1 MERNEMTEKWK
12 QLDASRMLKLV
23 FWLFTAA
30 FLVAALVSPDRGGL
44 ISGLK
49 TLYTTPAQVTKDYFA
64 VGGLS
69 ATFFSVFLVSLLCAL
84 LYLLPGAVANGVSFT
99 AYGLTV
105 GFSFWGMHLLNVIPT
120 MLGVLL
126 YCAVKREKVA
136 KNVNFMLFSTGIAP
150 IVTDM
155 FLRYPGLELHGYTPA
170 SIALGLAVGL
180 FIGFFT
186 PAGCAYSPNAHKG
199 FSLLSAALPLGMMSF
214 FLRSLLYTAL
224 GGQLP
229 PTEAVLGESRPVVFY
244 AFLGIVFCL
253 CLVLGLWKNG
263 WSFRG
268 YGQLLKSSGYKT
280 DLSTQFSPALALMNI
295 GIYGLFIMLYY
306 TLVGASFN
314 GATLGLV
321 LCMLACGVAGSHPG
335 NVWPIMV
342 GYVVMSFLAKWLFVG
357 ESYTLAINAQAILT
371 GLCYANGMSPIAGK
385 YGWGAGIVAGMLH
398 YTLVTCVPALHGGY
412 LLYNGGFTA
421 CLVCILFVPALER
434 FLRLKEEAPAKSA

>member
-1 MERNEMTEKWK
+1 MTEKWK

-30 FLVAALVSPDRGGL
+30 FLVAALVSPDRGSL
-44 ISGLK
+44 VSGLK
-49 TLYTTPAQVTKDYFA
+49 ALYTTPAQVTKDYFA

-155 FLRYPGLELHGYTPA
+155 FLRYTGLELHGYTPA

-244 AFLGIVFCL
+244 TFLGIVFCL

-280 DLSTQFSPALALMNI
+280 DLSSQFSPALALMNI

-342 GYVVMSFLAKWLFVG
+342 GYVVMSFVAKWLFVG

-371 GLCYANGMSPIAGK
+371 GLCFANGLSPISGK

-421 CLVCILFVPALER
+421 CLVCIFFVPALER
-434 FLRLKEEAPAKSA
+434 FLRIKEETPAQSA

>member
-1 MERNEMTEKWK
+1 MTEKWK

-23 FWLFTAA
+23 FWFFTAA
-30 FLVAALVSPDRGGL
+30 FLVAALVSPDRGSL

-49 TLYTTPAQVTKDYFA
+49 ALYTTPAQVTKDYFA
-64 VGGLS
+64 VGGIS
-69 ATFFSVFLVSLLCAL
+69 ATFFNVFLVSLLCAL

-105 GFSFWGMHLLNVIPT
+105 GFSFWGMHPVNVIPC

-150 IVTDM
+150 LITDL
-155 FLRYPGLELHGYTPA
+155 FLRYPGLELRGYTPA
-170 SIALGLAVGL
+170 SIALGIGVGL
-180 FIGFFT
+180 FIGFLT
-186 PAGCAYSPNAHKG
+186 PGGCAYSPNAHKG
-199 FSLLSAALPLGMMSF
+199 FSLLSAALPLGMIAF
-214 FLRSLLYTAL
+214 FLHALLYTAL
-224 GGQLP
+224 GGQFP
-229 PTEAVLGESRPVVFY
+229 PTEAVLGESHPVVFY
-244 AFLGIVFCL
+244 TFLGIVFCL

-280 DLSTQFSPALALMNI
+280 DLSSQFGPALALMNI

-342 GYVVMSFLAKWLFVG
+342 GYVVMSFVAKWLFVG

-371 GLCYANGMSPIAGK
+371 GLCFANGLSPISGK

-421 CLVCILFVPALER
+421 CLVCIFFVPVLER
-434 FLRLKEEAPAKSA
+434 FLRIKEEAPAKSA